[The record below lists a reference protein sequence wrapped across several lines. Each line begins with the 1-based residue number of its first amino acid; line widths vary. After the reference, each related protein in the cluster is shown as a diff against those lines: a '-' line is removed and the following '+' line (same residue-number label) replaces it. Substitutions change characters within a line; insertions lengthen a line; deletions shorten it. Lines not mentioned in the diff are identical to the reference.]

1 MSNQATVSRPRL
13 TQSQRQ
19 KIKRLRKEGLTNQAI
34 ADVVGCGVATVY
46 RVLHN
51 KNRVKAKPVA
61 KQVASQVTEKV
72 VKPAPNGGTKTYVKT
87 VKTEFS
93 FFWGLVKVTQTR

>member
-13 TQSQRQ
+13 TQAQRQ

-46 RVLHN
+46 RVVHN

-61 KQVASQVTEKV
+61 KQIAKPVAEKV
-72 VKPAPNGGTKTYVKT
+72 IKPVPSSEPRACVKT

>member
-13 TQSQRQ
+13 TQAQRQ

-46 RVLHN
+46 RVVHN
-51 KNRVKAKPVA
+51 RNRVKAKPLA
-61 KQVASQVTEKV
+61 KQVAKA
-72 VKPAPNGGTKTYVKT
+72 APKQKTKDCVNQP
-87 VKTEFS
+87 KTEFS
-93 FFWGLVKVTQTR
+93 LFWGLVKVTQTR